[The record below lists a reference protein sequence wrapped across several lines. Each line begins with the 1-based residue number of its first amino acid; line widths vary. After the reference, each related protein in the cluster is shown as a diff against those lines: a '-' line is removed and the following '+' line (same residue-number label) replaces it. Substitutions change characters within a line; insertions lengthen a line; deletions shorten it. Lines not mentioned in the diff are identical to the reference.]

1 MGKGYNSK
9 RQQLE
14 VGCVMKYA
22 YQKVPYITM
31 EELTILQEEWMFFD
45 KLMKKASSSTV
56 INNCKEKMKPME
68 MTFDAIDQGKVLI
81 ADYD

>member
-1 MGKGYNSK
+1 MGKGYNSE

-14 VGCVMKYA
+14 VECVMKYA

-31 EELTILQEEWMFFD
+31 EELTKLQEEWMFFD

-68 MTFDAIDQGKVLI
+68 MNPMEMNPMEMNFNRE
-81 ADYD
+81 

>member
-31 EELTILQEEWMFFD
+31 EELTKLQKEWEFFD
-45 KLMKKASSSTV
+45 NLMKKASSSTV
-56 INNCKEKMKPME
+56 IDNCKEKMKPLE

>member
-9 RQQLE
+9 RQQFE
-14 VGCVMKYA
+14 MGCVMKYA

-31 EELTILQEEWMFFD
+31 EELTKLQEDWMFFD
-45 KLMKKASSSTV
+45 KLMKKASSSTA
-56 INNCKEKMKPME
+56 INNCKEKMKSLE

-81 ADYD
+81 AEYD

>member
-1 MGKGYNSK
+1 MGEGYNSQ

-31 EELTILQEEWMFFD
+31 EELTKLQKEWEFFD
-45 KLMKKASSSTV
+45 NLMKKASSSTV
-56 INNCKEKMKPME
+56 IDNCKEKMKPLE